1 MKLFPLYEIDGE
13 ESGHWMRLSLGAGV
27 SVPTEEIL
35 GIFDMDTATVS
46 PVTKKFLN
54 TAQKQGRVSV
64 VGDELPKSFV
74 VMAQRSLCRPGR
86 TAADSSETQIRNPN
100 QTEPQVALSQFAPST
115 LVGRDGHL

>member
-1 MKLFPLYEIDGE
+1 MFLHVGNNKNIREKDI
-13 ESGHWMRLSLGAGV
+13 
-27 SVPTEEIL
+27 I

-86 TAADSSETQIRNPN
+86 TAAESSETQIRNPN